1 MFSMRVLSLSVL
13 HTRHFSGA
21 ILKHKNIIVFKHIS
35 LFSYRTNV
43 PYQKSDAL
51 GFVTIIMTHGC

>member
-21 ILKHKNIIVFKHIS
+21 ILKHKNIFAFKHIS
-35 LFSYRTNV
+35 VFSYLTNV
-43 PYQKSDAL
+43 PYQRSDAL
-51 GFVTIIMTHGC
+51 GFINIIMTHGC

>member
-21 ILKHKNIIVFKHIS
+21 ILKDKNIIVFKHIS

-51 GFVTIIMTHGC
+51 GFVNIIMTHGC